1 MKPIKKLS
9 LAEDDVKL
17 LVNTLDRR
25 IQDLE
30 IFWQDMMEQ
39 KQERTANIASIKI
52 GKLQKLLECIK
63 SQG

>member
-1 MKPIKKLS
+1 
-9 LAEDDVKL
+9 
-17 LVNTLDRR
+17 
-25 IQDLE
+25 
-30 IFWQDMMEQ
+30 MMEQ

>member
-1 MKPIKKLS
+1 MKPIKKLI

-30 IFWQDMMEQ
+30 IFWKDMIEQ
-39 KQERTANIASIKI
+39 KQERTAKIAITKI
-52 GKLQKLLECIK
+52 GKLQKLLDSIK